1 MAKLEVFKKIDEFLF
16 MKIDELQNNPEYQKI
31 ADTYSNL
38 EENVQEFIKVS
49 LMLLVTL
56 IPLLV
61 FWIFFSSNSS
71 LKKDLHTR
79 EQVIQVSNELIQKKA
94 IMTAQERKILGSS
107 YVDSAGALKNK
118 ITSTIS
124 MSSIDT
130 SKIRIQNFD
139 SQELD
144 GFITKVKSD
153 ISFKDLSS
161 QDIFAILNSLTTRG
175 KMRVDEISVRKSAGD
190 GLLDGMLTVL
200 YYSKEMTA
208 N

>member
-31 ADTYSNL
+31 ADSYSNL

-71 LKKDLHTR
+71 LKGDLHIR

-94 IMTAQERKILGSS
+94 IMTAQEKKILGSS
-107 YVDSAGALKNK
+107 YVDSAAALKNK